1 MTCEC
6 YRSVNAFVV
15 LTDALRLCSNVQ
27 VLRKRLPVYAP
38 DALAQ
43 WWNEGVSGRG
53 AVLNHVLT
61 CARINLELLGKLG
74 LVPRCV

>member
-1 MTCEC
+1 
-6 YRSVNAFVV
+6 
-15 LTDALRLCSNVQ
+15 
-27 VLRKRLPVYAP
+27 VYAP
-38 DALAQ
+38 DALSQ